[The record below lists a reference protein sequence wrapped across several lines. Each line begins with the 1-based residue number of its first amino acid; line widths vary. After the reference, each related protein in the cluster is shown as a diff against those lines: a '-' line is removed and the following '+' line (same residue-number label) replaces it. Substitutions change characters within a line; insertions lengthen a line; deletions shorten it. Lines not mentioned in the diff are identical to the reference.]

1 MRNRHHATLHALT
14 LAVAAVLGGGVRAQ
28 TQPDIAELGRTSPE
42 GLTAEQVGARARDT
56 SFDAQAAIENF
67 REAAARVDE
76 AWAQFLPR
84 LTGTGRYSRLST
96 LTPFAISGS
105 IVATPAPAG
114 TQNPTP
120 TVAENLAF
128 PPVLDNYL
136 LQASF
141 TLPISDYFLRIAKNY
156 SAASRSAEASR
167 HDLAAAR
174 AKAYSDGKVVYY
186 SWMRARAAVVV
197 ALQSLADQRN
207 HLSDARNQFEAGNAN
222 RADVLR
228 AQTNVANAELQLE
241 KARDLSDLSEE
252 QVRIALHVGEE
263 QRLVPG
269 EPLEG
274 PVPPL
279 PPDVRL
285 LTREAL
291 NERPELKSLDAS
303 ILALEKQVAVA
314 RAGYFPVLSGFG
326 DYVYANPNERRFP
339 PTSDWTA
346 TWDLGVR
353 LTWSPNDVV
362 VASATAREALARAA
376 SVRAQK
382 GKLRD
387 GIELEVTQ
395 AWLNARQADQAII
408 TSQQELDSAS
418 EAYRVARDLFING
431 RATSTTLTDAETEL
445 TRSRLDLLN
454 ARADA
459 RIARV
464 NLDHAMGRDAHAQ

>member
-1 MRNRHHATLHALT
+1 MCC
-14 LAVAAVLGGGVRAQ
+14 
-28 TQPDIAELGRTSPE
+28 
-42 GLTAEQVGARARDT
+42 
-56 SFDAQAAIENF
+56 
-67 REAAARVDE
+67 
-76 AWAQFLPR
+76 
-84 LTGTGRYSRLST
+84 
-96 LTPFAISGS
+96 
-105 IVATPAPAG
+105 
-114 TQNPTP
+114 
-120 TVAENLAF
+120 
-128 PPVLDNYL
+128 
-136 LQASF
+136 
-141 TLPISDYFLRIAKNY
+141 
-156 SAASRSAEASR
+156 
-167 HDLAAAR
+167 
-174 AKAYSDGKVVYY
+174 
-186 SWMRARAAVVV
+186 
-197 ALQSLADQRN
+197 
-207 HLSDARNQFEAGNAN
+207 
-222 RADVLR
+222 
-228 AQTNVANAELQLE
+228 AQTNMANAELQLE
-241 KARDLSDLSEE
+241 KASDLADLSEE

-274 PVPPL
+274 RVPAL
-279 PPDVRL
+279 PPDVQL

-291 NERPELKSLDAS
+291 TGRPELKSVDAS
-303 ILALEKQVAVA
+303 ILALEKQVAIA
-314 RAGYFPVLSGFG
+314 RAGYLPVLSGFG

-418 EAYRVARDLFING
+418 EAYRVARHLFING

-464 NLDHAMGRDAHAQ
+464 NLDTRSDAMLRCNRSGPMKVTTLGRARRLRPTAGIWRRTPRAGWRLHCGRGPDPSPRARACRGSRARATPRGPCCRWPSGF